1 MRVGNRAVLEAGIAL
16 AAQIVVAAG
25 TRQWEVPNCT
35 TVGQFG
41 AAETMNELRP
51 LTLAGGAH
59 STDICYT
66 SRYASSSWE
75 PVG

>member
-25 TRQWEVPNCT
+25 TRQWEVPN
-35 TVGQFG
+35 
-41 AAETMNELRP
+41 
-51 LTLAGGAH
+51 LAGGAH